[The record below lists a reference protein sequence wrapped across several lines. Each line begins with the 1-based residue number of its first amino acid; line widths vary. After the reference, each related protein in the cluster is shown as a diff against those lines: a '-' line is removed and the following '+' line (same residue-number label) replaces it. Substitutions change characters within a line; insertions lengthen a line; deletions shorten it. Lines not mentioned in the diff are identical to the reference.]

1 MGFFDPFC
9 EAVDV
14 NELKSDLSSLK
25 SDIESHTN
33 NNDIHVTASD
43 KSNWNNKLDKN
54 QGTEN
59 SGKVLGTNA
68 NGEVIPLNG
77 YGFEYDEETKMLKYG
92 TDPTSNLNQGIGL
105 DDTLSKR
112 GYAAD
117 AGAVGELKEDLNK
130 FTNLNPVEYETG
142 KVVSVDNLKPNKI
155 KIEFVDIINGGL
167 AQCYVSTDG
176 LGSNGMIAPTNEF
189 GKLQTVSQIIVHYS
203 EISFASPSVRIDH
216 DHETELKFTVQNLQ
230 PGETVIQQQNMKDV
244 FKIEVDENGLY
255 YTITSLDKCYEIVY
269 IHDTNHREIV
279 DGSGVIKNLS
289 VNDEVVVYINMK
301 DTCKPDV
308 KPELTPEKPETPEK
322 PKLPEFLPD
331 TGFELVA
338 YGVVGLG
345 LAGLG
350 IAINKKR
357 K

>member
-1 MGFFDPFC
+1 MKMKNKTMAVVMMMALLMGGTTSFA
-9 EAVDV
+9 AV
-14 NELKSDLSSLK
+14 
-25 SDIESHTN
+25 
-33 NNDIHVTASD
+33 NDNSTH
-43 KSNWNNKLDKN
+43 
-54 QGTEN
+54 GTEQHIHADVKTEYIDIVEPN
-59 SGKVLGTNA
+59 GEYMVA
-68 NGEVIPLNG
+68 NGKIQVKI
-77 YGFEYDEETKMLKYG
+77 D
-92 TDPTSNLNQGIGL
+92 
-105 DDTLSKR
+105 
-112 GYAAD
+112 
-117 AGAVGELKEDLNK
+117 
-130 FTNLNPVEYETG
+130 ETG

-155 KIEFVDIINGGL
+155 KVEFVDIINGEL
-167 AQCYVSTDG
+167 TQCYVSTDG
-176 LGSNGMIAPTNEF
+176 LGSNGMIAPTNEI
-189 GKLQTVSQIIVHYS
+189 GKLQTVSQVIVHYS
-203 EISFASPSVRIDH
+203 AIPFVSPSVRIDH
-216 DHETELKFTVQNLQ
+216 DHETEFKFTVQNLQ

-289 VNDEVVVYINMK
+289 VNDEVIVYINMK

-308 KPELTPEKPETPEK
+308 RPELTPETPETPEG

-331 TGFELVA
+331 TGVKGLL

-350 IAINKKR
+350 ITVSRKR

>member
-1 MGFFDPFC
+1 MKKKTMAVAMVMALLMGGTTSFA
-9 EAVDV
+9 AV
-14 NELKSDLSSLK
+14 
-25 SDIESHTN
+25 
-33 NNDIHVTASD
+33 NDNSTH
-43 KSNWNNKLDKN
+43 
-54 QGTEN
+54 GTEQQIHEN
-59 SGKVLGTNA
+59 VKTEYIDIVEPNGEYMVA
-68 NGEVIPLNG
+68 NGKIQVKI
-77 YGFEYDEETKMLKYG
+77 D
-92 TDPTSNLNQGIGL
+92 
-105 DDTLSKR
+105 
-112 GYAAD
+112 
-117 AGAVGELKEDLNK
+117 
-130 FTNLNPVEYETG
+130 ETG

-189 GKLQTVSQIIVHYS
+189 GKLQTVSQVIVHYS
-203 EISFASPSVRIDH
+203 AIPFVSPSVRIDH
-216 DHETELKFTVQNLQ
+216 DHETEFKFTVQNLQ

-269 IHDTNHREIV
+269 IHDTNHRKII

-289 VNDEVVVYINMK
+289 VNDEVIVYINMK

-308 KPELTPEKPETPEK
+308 KPELTPETPETPEE

-331 TGFELVA
+331 TGLKGLL

-350 IAINKKR
+350 VAVNRKR

>member
-1 MGFFDPFC
+1 MKNKTMAVAMVMALLMGGTTSFA
-9 EAVDV
+9 AV
-14 NELKSDLSSLK
+14 
-25 SDIESHTN
+25 
-33 NNDIHVTASD
+33 NDNSTH
-43 KSNWNNKLDKN
+43 
-54 QGTEN
+54 GTEQHIHEN
-59 SGKVLGTNA
+59 VKTEYIDIVEPNGEYIVA
-68 NGEVIPLNG
+68 NGKIQVKI
-77 YGFEYDEETKMLKYG
+77 D
-92 TDPTSNLNQGIGL
+92 
-105 DDTLSKR
+105 
-112 GYAAD
+112 
-117 AGAVGELKEDLNK
+117 
-130 FTNLNPVEYETG
+130 ETG

-167 AQCYVSTDG
+167 TQCYVSTDG
-176 LGSNGMIAPTNEF
+176 LGSKGMIAPTNEF
-189 GKLQTVSQIIVHYS
+189 GKLQTVSQVIVHYS
-203 EISFASPSVRIDH
+203 AIPFVSPSVRIDH
-216 DHETELKFTVQNLQ
+216 DHETEFKFTVQNLQ

-289 VNDEVVVYINMK
+289 VNDEVIVYINMK

-308 KPELTPEKPETPEK
+308 KPELTPETPETPEG

-331 TGFELVA
+331 TGLKGLL

-350 IAINKKR
+350 ITVSRKR